1 MKSFSHFL
9 EATFSKAVQ
18 QATRMGLKSDGHAGY
33 YDKSGEFV
41 AKNVQGRL
49 VFYNKRQ
56 IQGQDPG
63 QTPKEKLLSAPT
75 TINAPPI
82 SESELRE
89 KYIAGEIFKEG
100 DIVESIVNGMIGTI
114 IRRGANHLICV
125 TEDEEMFKSWIKD
138 VREYT
143 EVKNIGKSNET
154 TPLQQCINET
164 RKKWTDKKEKERF
177 LEKKDL
183 EEELKCENGS
193 LSSCSQKKVF
203 PMLANTFEFY
213 Q

>member
-18 QATRMGLKSDGHAGY
+18 QATRMGLKTDGHGGY
-33 YDKSGEFV
+33 HDKSGEFV
-41 AKNVQGRL
+41 AKNVQGKL

-56 IQGQDPG
+56 IQGKDPG

-75 TINAPPI
+75 AINAPPI
-82 SESELRE
+82 AESELRE

-143 EVKNIGKSNET
+143 EVKMDSPMREPGKPNTLVGTKGYFDYAAKMAPGALGTGKEN
-154 TPLQQCINET
+154 LQKDGKAYGIDFINKY
-164 RKKWTDKKEKERF
+164 RKK
-177 LEKKDL
+177 
-183 EEELKCENGS
+183 
-193 LSSCSQKKVF
+193 
-203 PMLANTFEFY
+203 
-213 Q
+213 